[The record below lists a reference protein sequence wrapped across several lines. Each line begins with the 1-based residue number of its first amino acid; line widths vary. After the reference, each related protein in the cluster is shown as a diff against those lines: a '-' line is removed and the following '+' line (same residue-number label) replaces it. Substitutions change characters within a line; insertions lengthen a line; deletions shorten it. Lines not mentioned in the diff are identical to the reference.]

1 MSLESFFHEVAI
13 RQASANRDNLK
24 SSPLDC
30 WRKQFAALPPTVRWI
45 VTLTVLAALSAA
57 GWGLRLPIRQY
68 LLASPPHPFGAAEVL
83 VTVTHHTSPTER
95 AHRLV
100 LACAREN
107 DARACEEAFRQALTI
122 ARPDVVAS
130 WLKEKEIEAL
140 RFNAYFEQFASD
152 LKNYSDR
159 VSASWQ
165 GVGTSAKMN
174 LWMPSETPLDLSA
187 ARRADSLRPAQESPL
202 APTREESSA
211 ERVSR
216 RPE

>member
-1 MSLESFFHEVAI
+1 MRRVGAI
-13 RQASANRDNLK
+13 
-24 SSPLDC
+24 
-30 WRKQFAALPPTVRWI
+30 
-45 VTLTVLAALSAA
+45 TVLAALAAA

-68 LLASPPHPFGAAEVL
+68 LLGGSPHPFGAAEVL
-83 VTVTHHTSPTER
+83 ATVTHHTSPTER
-95 AHRLV
+95 AHRMV
-100 LACAREN
+100 LACAHEN

-140 RFNAYFEQFASD
+140 RFNSYFEQYASD

-159 VSASWQ
+159 VSASWR
-165 GVGTSAKMN
+165 GTGTSTKMN
-174 LWMPSETPLDLSA
+174 LWMPSETPLDLSP
-187 ARRADSLRPAQESPL
+187 ARQADSLRPAQQSPL
-202 APTREESSA
+202 EPTREESSV

>member
-13 RQASANRDNLK
+13 RQASANRDDLK
-24 SSPLDC
+24 SSSFDC
-30 WRKQFAALPPTVRWI
+30 WRKQFATLPSAVKWIGALI
-45 VTLTVLAALSAA
+45 VLAALTAA
-57 GWGLRLPIRQY
+57 GWALHLPIRQY
-68 LLASPPHPFGAAEVL
+68 LLGSSPHPFGAAEVL

-100 LACAREN
+100 LACAHEN

-130 WLKEKEIEAL
+130 WLKEKEVEAL

-165 GVGTSAKMN
+165 GTGKSAKMN

-187 ARRADSLRPAQESPL
+187 ARQADSLRPAQQAPL
-202 APTREESSA
+202 APTREESSV
-211 ERVSR
+211 ERMSR